1 MATLPNERIQA
12 LDVLRGFALC
22 GIVLINIYQTLGM
35 RDLPAGLEH
44 FVMARFYVIFSLL
57 FGIGFAIFLER
68 ASARSD
74 RPRVLLVRRFVF
86 LALLGGLHHLLQPGE
101 VLLPYAIC
109 GLVFLLP
116 FSYARPV
123 VNLVA
128 GVALL
133 GAGMLFVGGA
143 GLIPGLFLIGA
154 ALAAYRVPE
163 ELPGRA
169 GLLAVLCCGFAAAS
183 LLVWWLSP
191 VIAGGPEI
199 GALVV
204 VQPVL
209 MSCAYMTGVMLALHT
224 PLRAPLAAVLA
235 PLGRTALTNY
245 LLATVAF
252 VAVGRAI
259 GLEGSDRWGAA
270 IALGAGILVVQAVVS
285 PLWLRR
291 FRYGPMEWLWR
302 CATWWRWMPI
312 RLREVRATT

>member
-1 MATLPNERIQA
+1 MARLPNERIQA

-68 ASARSD
+68 AAARSD

-109 GLVFLLP
+109 GLLFLLP

-123 VNLVA
+123 VNLVV

-143 GLIPGLFLIGA
+143 GLIPG
-154 ALAAYRVPE
+154 
-163 ELPGRA
+163 
-169 GLLAVLCCGFAAAS
+169 CS
-183 LLVWWLSP
+183 
-191 VIAGGPEI
+191 
-199 GALVV
+199 
-204 VQPVL
+204 
-209 MSCAYMTGVMLALHT
+209 
-224 PLRAPLAAVLA
+224 
-235 PLGRTALTNY
+235 
-245 LLATVAF
+245 
-252 VAVGRAI
+252 
-259 GLEGSDRWGAA
+259 
-270 IALGAGILVVQAVVS
+270 
-285 PLWLRR
+285 
-291 FRYGPMEWLWR
+291 
-302 CATWWRWMPI
+302 
-312 RLREVRATT
+312 